1 VDADIEDIAAGMGMD
16 SRIGSSFLRA
26 GLGYGGSCFP
36 KDVAAFHW
44 VAQQQGVDFQLL
56 QEIQRVN
63 DTQREIFFNKVRAAL
78 WTLRGKRLAAL
89 GLAFKGDTDD
99 IRESPAI
106 DVIKKLLEAGA
117 IITAYDPAAMER
129 AKEVLQPNEKLKF
142 AADPY
147 EAAKDADAVLILT
160 DWKEF
165 AELDLVRLN
174 QAVRFPIVIDGR
186 NLYKPQK
193 MMDHGFTYVS
203 VGRPASYQAQ
213 QGKPRKPLV

>member
-1 VDADIEDIAAGMGMD
+1 LPP
-16 SRIGSSFLRA
+16 S
-26 GLGYGGSCFP
+26 
-36 KDVAAFHW
+36 
-44 VAQQQGVDFQLL
+44 
-56 QEIQRVN
+56 
-63 DTQREIFFNKVRAAL
+63 
-78 WTLRGKRLAAL
+78 
-89 GLAFKGDTDD
+89 
-99 IRESPAI
+99 
-106 DVIKKLLEAGA
+106 
-117 IITAYDPAAMER
+117 
-129 AKEVLQPNEKLKF
+129 EKLSY

-186 NLYKPQK
+186 NLYKPRK

-213 QGKPRKPLV
+213 QGKPRKPWWCKRLKSDLWRLS